1 MKKGVFKRTG
11 ALVLAASLAIS
22 MAQVPVYGAATNKKA
37 KTVTVTNQKEL
48 NKALKVAKG
57 KKAISIVIK
66 AKASKDGKATAI
78 KIPKGNYKNLTI
90 TVKGNKV
97 KITNNATL
105 KTIVLD
111 CKGAVSVAN
120 NGKVTNINVKNAK
133 SVNLT
138 GDSKKEVKVNVSAK
152 DTTITTEIKVKITC
166 SGKNENVTVN
176 NKSGAT
182 IRITDADGNTTKVKD
197 GQKRQVETKTD
208 DKKEDTKDDQNKTDD
223 KKDDTKDDQ
232 NKTDDKK
239 DDNNSSGGS
248 SSGGSVTPAPSGM
261 TAADLLKQGFQLK
274 WSDEFNGTALN
285 RADWNVETHEKGWV
299 NSEWQAYVDSTDNIK
314 VQDGKLVIKPVK
326 TVDEDGNASY
336 TSGRVNTQGKHDFKY
351 GYFECRAKVPTGKG
365 YLPAFWMMPTDENLY
380 GQWPKCGEIDIMEV
394 MGQETNKAYG
404 TIHYGE
410 PHDQSQG
417 TYSVSVANNFADSY
431 HTYAVDWEPGKIT
444 WYVDGIK
451 YHEESDWFSAKSGQG
466 TVAYPAPFDQPFYM
480 ILNLAV
486 GGSWVGYPDDSTTYD
501 DQQFAIDYVKVYQK
515 DSYDENV
522 TKPIKN
528 VVLREPDGSGNY
540 INNGDFS
547 VAEDL
552 TDDVNWKFL
561 TTQDGEGSAEI
572 KDKQIVISATD
583 AGKAVYSIQLVQPNV
598 PLKKGGK
605 YKVTFDA
612 YADAVR
618 TMIAD
623 ISGPDHNFTRYLKD
637 TTVELGTEKKTHTL
651 EFQMTSDSDANGRLE
666 FNLGNTASTATVYIS
681 NVRIVD
687 NGYEEIEEDTT
698 KKALAD
704 GNYVYN
710 GSFQEGTG
718 RLGYWE
724 ITNDADAEVAVTGL
738 EDGRRLKVT
747 SNVGTA
753 AGKVLVGQS
762 DLALGAG
769 SDYEL
774 SFTAQADE
782 AKTMTVTVA
791 GETYTF
797 ALTTEKK
804 NYSVKIKTATDLQ
817 NKNISFDL
825 GLGTTVYLDDVR
837 IDEDALIK
845 NGSFN
850 AGFSGFEVYCNTPS
864 NVTYVVDSL
873 NESNAADF
881 TIKDTGDQDWH
892 IQLKQTGVN
901 LEKGQWYRLSMKM
914 KSSIDRKVSYAL
926 QRDGSKHTDAKGE
939 QDWTPYCQ
947 ETVSLTKDYQTF
959 SKEFQM
965 KEASDD
971 GTIFNI
977 AMGAVD
983 GKKIKDQ
990 HRICIDDIVL
1000 EKIEA
1005 PKVTS
1010 TNLLQNADFSKG
1022 IDGWSAYV
1030 HEDSGANATNTV
1042 SGNAITFDIKNVGE
1056 ADWNVQLKQEGL
1068 SLQAGHTYH
1077 VSFKAKSTAA
1087 RTIKGCVMHDD
1098 ADKKTNW
1105 DGGSDA
1111 ALEAGVEKNVEFDVN
1126 VSQNVDN
1133 AYLQVSMGKIAN
1145 ADTPSVITLSDFSMI
1160 DKNEAAIDPKPLNSN
1175 LFKGA
1180 DLTNTENWEIWID
1193 QGTVE
1198 GTSDIK
1204 DGKATFVL
1212 STIGKKD
1219 YQPQFKQS
1227 GIQLEKG
1234 CKYLLTM
1241 NVNSTIDRNII
1252 FKFQQNGGAW
1262 KVYKQEEKQL
1272 KIGNNPISIEFI
1284 MEGDTDAEAL
1294 FCAAMGAQNISDQ
1307 HTITFSNV
1315 KLVKVA
1321 EAAK

>member
-1 MKKGVFKRTG
+1 MKKGFFKRTG

-22 MAQVPVYGAATNKKA
+22 MAQVPVYGATTKDKA
-37 KTVTVTNQKEL
+37 ETVTVTSQKALNQ
-48 NKALKVAKG
+48 ALKVAKG
-57 KKAISIVIK
+57 KKAYSIVIK
-66 AKASKDGKATAI
+66 AKGSKDGKATAI

-120 NGKVTNINVKNAK
+120 NGKVTNVNVKNAK

-138 GDSKKEVKVNVSAK
+138 GDSQKEVKLNVSAK
-152 DTTITTEIKVKITC
+152 DTRITTEIKVKIIC
-166 SGKNENVTVN
+166 SAENEKVTVK

-182 IRITDADGNTTKVKD
+182 IKITDADGNTTKVKD
-197 GQKRQVETKTD
+197 GQKSKIET
-208 DKKEDTKDDQNKTDD
+208 KTDD

-261 TAADLLKQGFQLK
+261 TEADLLKQGFQLK

-285 RADWNVETHEKGWV
+285 REDWNVELHEPGWV

-314 VQDGKLVIKPVK
+314 VQDGKLLIQPVK
-326 TVDEDGNASY
+326 TKNEDGTYSY

-351 GYFECRAKVPTGKG
+351 GYFECRAKVPIGKG

-417 TYSVSVANNFADSY
+417 TYSVAAANNFADNY

-522 TKPIKN
+522 EKPIKN
-528 VVLREPDGSGNY
+528 VVLRDPDATGNY
-540 INNGDFS
+540 INNGGFS

-552 TDDVNWKFL
+552 TDDTNWKFL

-572 KDKQIVISATD
+572 KENQIVISTTK
-583 AGKAVYSIQLVQPNV
+583 AGNADYSIQLVQPNV
-598 PLKKGGK
+598 PLQKGGK
-605 YKVTFDA
+605 YKVTFEA
-612 YADAVR
+612 YADEAR

-623 ISGPDHNFTRYLKD
+623 ISGPDHNYTRYLSD
-637 TTVELGTEKKTHTL
+637 TTVDLGTEKKTYTL
-651 EFQMTSDSDANGRLE
+651 AFQMTSDSDANGRLE
-666 FNLGNTASTATVYIS
+666 FNLGNVDSTATVYIT
-681 NVRIVD
+681 NVRVEKT
-687 NGYEEIEEDTT
+687 GYEEIKEDTT

-724 ITNDADAEVAVTGL
+724 ITNHAKADISVTNL
-738 EDGRRLKVT
+738 EDDRRLKVT
-747 SNVGTA
+747 SKEGA
-753 AGKVLVGQS
+753 EAGAVLVGQS
-762 DLALGAG
+762 DLALNPAT
-769 SDYEL
+769 DYVL
-774 SFTAQADE
+774 SFSAQADE
-782 AKTMTVTVA
+782 AKTMKVTVA

-797 ALTTEKK
+797 DLTTEKK
-804 NYSVKIKTATDLQ
+804 NYSKKIRTAAELQ

-850 AGFSGFEVYCNTPS
+850 AGFSGFEAYCYTPS

-881 TIKDTGDQDWH
+881 TIKDTGEADWH

-901 LEKGQWYRLSMKM
+901 LEQGQWYRLSMKM

-926 QRDGSKHTDAKGE
+926 QRDGSVHKDANGNE
-939 QDWTPYCQ
+939 DWTPYCQ
-947 ETVSLTKDYQTF
+947 ETVDLTADYKTF
-959 SKEFQM
+959 SKDFQM
-965 KEASDD
+965 TEASDA

-977 AMGAVD
+977 AMGAV
-983 GKKIKDQ
+983 GGTQIKEQ

-1005 PKVTS
+1005 PEVTS
-1010 TNLLQNADFSKG
+1010 TNLLQNADFSNG
-1022 IDGWSAYV
+1022 IDGWSPYV
-1030 HEDSGANATNTV
+1030 HKESGADATYEV
-1042 SGNAITFDIKNVGE
+1042 SDNVITFDIKNVGMK
-1056 ADWNVQLKQEGL
+1056 DWNVQLKQAGL

-1087 RTIKGCVMHDD
+1087 RTIKGCVMHD
-1098 ADKKTNW
+1098 ADNTTNW

-1111 ALEAGVEKNVEFDVN
+1111 ALEAGVEKNVEFDVK
-1126 VSQNVDN
+1126 VSKNVDN

-1145 ADTPSVITLSDFSMI
+1145 ADTPASVITLSDFSMI

-1193 QGTVE
+1193 PENVK

-1212 STIGKKD
+1212 SKIGKED

-1272 KIGNNPISIEFI
+1272 TNGDNSISIEFI
-1284 MEGDTDAEAL
+1284 MEDDTDAEAL
-1294 FCAAMGAQNISDQ
+1294 FCAAMGAQKISDE
-1307 HTITFSNV
+1307 HTLTFSNMS
-1315 KLVKVA
+1315 LVKIA
-1321 EAAK
+1321 EAIN

>member
-37 KTVTVTNQKEL
+37 KTVTVTSQKEL

-208 DKKEDTKDDQNKTDD
+208 DKKE
-223 KKDDTKDDQ
+223 DTKDDQ

-410 PHDQSQG
+410 PSDQSQG
-417 TYSVSVANNFADSY
+417 TYSVAAANNFADNY

-612 YADAVR
+612 YADAAR

-623 ISGPDHNFTRYLKD
+623 ISGPDHNFTRYLSD
-637 TTVELGTEKKTHTL
+637 TKLDLGTGKKTYTL
-651 EFQMTSDSDANGRLE
+651 AFQMTSDSDANGRLE
-666 FNLGNTASTATVYIS
+666 FNLGHTPSTATVYIS
-681 NVRIVD
+681 NVRVEKS
-687 NGYEEIEEDTT
+687 GYEEIKEDTT

-724 ITNDADAEVAVTGL
+724 ITNDANADISVTNL

-747 SNVGTA
+747 SKARTE

-791 GETYTF
+791 GKTYTF
-797 ALTTEKK
+797 DLTTEKK
-804 NYSVKIKTATDLQ
+804 NYSVKIKTAAELQ

-881 TIKDTGDQDWH
+881 TIKDTGDKDWH

-926 QRDGSKHTDAKGE
+926 QRDGNKHKDAKGE
-939 QDWTPYCQ
+939 QDWKPYCQ
-947 ETVSLTKDYQTF
+947 VTVDLTKKYQTF

-965 KEASDD
+965 KEGDD
-971 GTIFNI
+971 PGTVFNI
-977 AMGAVD
+977 AMGAV
-983 GKKIKDQ
+983 GETPIKGQ

-1005 PKVTS
+1005 PEIKPEVAGK
-1010 TNLLQNADFSKG
+1010 NLIANGDFANQTESWG
-1022 IDGWSAYV
+1022 INTGKDT
-1030 HEDSGANATNTV
+1030 NATTELV
-1042 SGNAITFDIKNVGE
+1042 
-1056 ADWNVQLKQEGL
+1056 
-1068 SLQAGHTYH
+1068 
-1077 VSFKAKSTAA
+1077 
-1087 RTIKGCVMHDD
+1087 
-1098 ADKKTNW
+1098 
-1105 DGGSDA
+1105 DGGIKFK
-1111 ALEAGVEKNVEFDVN
+1111 VKDV
-1126 VSQNVDN
+1126 
-1133 AYLQVSMGKIAN
+1133 
-1145 ADTPSVITLSDFSMI
+1145 
-1160 DKNEAAIDPKPLNSN
+1160 
-1175 LFKGA
+1175 
-1180 DLTNTENWEIWID
+1180 
-1193 QGTVE
+1193 GTWDW
-1198 GTSDIK
+1198 DIQ
-1204 DGKATFVL
+1204 L
-1212 STIGKKD
+1212 
-1219 YQPQFKQS
+1219 KQS
-1227 GIQLEKG
+1227 GIKLEKG
-1234 CKYLLTM
+1234 CKYRLNCKLTSTEARTIKLALMSTSYNWYGGADVALDKDTEYNLEYEFTM
-1241 NVNSTIDRNII
+1241 NEENDSATDLVVSMGQIYEDAEYKKPVNTPVSDITLKEFSLTKISEEEDTDDNLLKNASFDNNDTTGWNVIINTTEDGKGAVADKTVSDGTI
-1252 FKFQQNGGAW
+1252 KFAIQKPGTEDW
-1262 KVYKQEEKQL
+1262 HVQL
-1272 KIGNNPISIEFI
+1272 KQSGIKLEKDCTYQVTFDVVSTMDRSIKLAVMSKNYAWYGGDVIALKAGEVKKVTVKFTMTAADDDDAVMAISMGQLYEKDDKDKP
-1284 MEGDTDAEAL
+1284 METPASDITL
-1294 FCAAMGAQNISDQ
+1294 SNIS
-1307 HTITFSNV
+1307 
-1315 KLVKVA
+1315 LAKVT
-1321 EAAK
+1321 E